1 MQGKTPAVFRIF
13 VPVTDI
19 DRARAF
25 YESLFDTAGREVHQG
40 RIYFDCGP
48 VIFAVIEKSGT
59 PIGDHIYFS
68 VPNLEAVHSR
78 AKELDCL
85 EKDSVHGSPSGEIN
99 VRPWRERSFY
109 ARDPFGNGL
118 CFVDENT
125 LFTGP
130 R

>member
-1 MQGKTPAVFRIF
+1 MQGNAPAIFRIF

-19 DRARAF
+19 GKAKAF
-25 YESLFDTAGREVHQG
+25 YETLFEAAGREVHGG
-40 RIYFDCGP
+40 RIYFDCGT
-48 VIFAVIEKSGT
+48 VIFAVIEKDGP
-59 PIGDHIYFS
+59 PIADHVYFS

-78 AKELDCL
+78 AAELDCL
-85 EKDSVHGSPSGEIN
+85 ESTDVHGAPAGEIT

-118 CFVDENT
+118 CFVDEKT
-125 LFTGP
+125 LFTGV